1 MLIVI
6 RSILVVAMSLYLSI
20 IFLPEVLHVNET
32 VAKYLYILFVGLW
45 FIKSNNRWWINMISL
60 ILGTIIGLF
69 IFIALL
75 EFTEN
80 V

>member
-6 RSILVVAMSLYLSI
+6 RSTLVVAMSLYLSI

-60 ILGTIIGLF
+60 ISGTIIGLF

>member
-6 RSILVVAMSLYLSI
+6 RSTLVVAMSLYLSI

-75 EFTEN
+75 KFTEN

>member
-1 MLIVI
+1 LLIVI
-6 RSILVVAMSLYLSI
+6 RRTLVVAMSLYLSI

>member
-6 RSILVVAMSLYLSI
+6 RSILVVAMGLYLSI
-20 IFLPEVLHVNET
+20 IFLPEVLNVNET

-45 FIKSNNRWWINMISL
+45 FIKSNNRWWINLISL
-60 ILGTIIGLF
+60 ILGTIISLF

-75 EFTEN
+75 EFTESI
-80 V
+80 

>member
-1 MLIVI
+1 MG
-6 RSILVVAMSLYLSI
+6 LYLSI

-32 VAKYLYILFVGLW
+32 AAKYLYILFVGLW
-45 FIKSNNRWWINMISL
+45 FIKSNNRWWINLISL

-75 EFTEN
+75 EFTESI
-80 V
+80 